1 MGKSV
6 LVRIV
11 SVLMVMT
18 FLAACAPGGAGRPT
32 PTPLP
37 PVVSYEK
44 SVFTVERGSIVE
56 EKEIVGEIVPSRQ
69 EELFFRTSGFVTR
82 VPVKQGDVVKEGTIL
97 AEMQID
103 DLMNQLQQAQI
114 DLQVAQENAAKDAAQ
129 RKFDLEKAKADV
141 VIAQRRFEL
150 AKIDTLRAGGLDRE
164 KAQLNQDI
172 AEQNLALAEES
183 LKLLTEDTNSYSD
196 QAVKRS
202 QLSVDRLN
210 GLVAERQIVAPFDCV
225 VLRSSVRPGQQVEA
239 FNVSFVVG
247 DPTNLVIRTAENSE
261 LSQVLNESTEVTMF
275 LNADDKQGHPIKFLP
290 NFLPVRSQENKDLV
304 QRSSSNNYIFFSLP
318 EDIPQADL
326 PVGRSVNMNVI
337 LGRKDNV
344 LLLPPS
350 ALREYKG
357 LNFVIV
363 QDGDKRRRVEINK
376 IGLKTSDKVEVEG
389 DIKEG
394 DQVQGP

>member
-1 MGKSV
+1 MLKP
-6 LVRIV
+6 LFLKIV
-11 SVLMVMT
+11 SVLFVLT
-18 FLAACAPGGAGRPT
+18 FVASCAPGGAGRAT

-44 SVFTVERGSIVE
+44 SIFTVKRGPIVE
-56 EKEIVGEIVPSRQ
+56 EKRLVGEIVPSRQ
-69 EELFFRTSGFVTR
+69 EEMFFRTSGYVTR
-82 VPVKQGDVVKEGTIL
+82 VPVKQGDVIKEGTVL

-114 DLQVAQENAAKDAAQ
+114 DLEVAQENQAKDAAQ

-141 VIAQRRFEL
+141 VVAQRRFEL

-172 AEQNLALAEES
+172 AEQNLNLAEEA
-183 LKLLTEDTNSYSD
+183 LKLMEEDSNPYAD

-202 QLSVDRLN
+202 QLSVDRLQ
-210 GLVAERQIVAPFDCV
+210 GLLAERQIVAPYDCI

-239 FNVSFVVG
+239 FSVSFVVG
-247 DPTNLVIRTAENSE
+247 DPTDLVIRSPLDYD
-261 LSQVLNESTEVTMF
+261 LSKLMDKSTEVSLT
-275 LNADDKQGHPIKFLP
+275 LNADDTESHPVDFLP

-304 QRSSSNNYIFFSLP
+304 QRSSSNDYIFFSLP
-318 EDIPQADL
+318 KDIPQADL
-326 PVGRSVNMNVI
+326 TVGRSVYLDVI

-350 ALREYKG
+350 AIREYKG
-357 LNFVIV
+357 LMFVIV

-376 IGLKTSDKVEVEG
+376 VGLKTTDQVEIEA
-389 DIKEG
+389 DLQEG

>member
-6 LVRIV
+6 FVRIV
-11 SVLMVMT
+11 SVLMVMS
-18 FLAACAPGGAGRPT
+18 FLAACAPGGVGRST

-210 GLVAERQIVAPFDCV
+210 GLVAERQVVAPFDCV

-275 LNADDKQGHPIKFLP
+275 LNADDK
-290 NFLPVRSQENKDLV
+290 
-304 QRSSSNNYIFFSLP
+304 
-318 EDIPQADL
+318 
-326 PVGRSVNMNVI
+326 
-337 LGRKDNV
+337 
-344 LLLPPS
+344 
-350 ALREYKG
+350 
-357 LNFVIV
+357 
-363 QDGDKRRRVEINK
+363 
-376 IGLKTSDKVEVEG
+376 
-389 DIKEG
+389 
-394 DQVQGP
+394 